1 MTEAALNW
9 MLETGIAVTLLIGFI
24 LIIRRPFAK
33 RFGARMTYALWAL
46 PVLRVF
52 MPAIVLPALPEA
64 PINEAAVPIYTVPA
78 MAIPAQSIAE
88 PAAPII
94 PWSLVI
100 LGLWMSGVVIWLG
113 WQLFLQHQFRKTVT
127 RESRELTDTVA
138 QSAERI
144 AARLGLKHL
153 PEIRLSSEKIG
164 PLVTGPVKPVIILP
178 SDFEDNYS
186 PSQQAFALGHELTHI
201 RRFDLWAAFAGL
213 IFRAVNW
220 PNPLIHFA
228 AGKFR
233 ADQEAACDAS
243 LLAQMGESG
252 SAKHDYAETLL
263 HAARRTVRLTQP
275 RPLGLTIYHP
285 LKERLMILNTQQ
297 TKASAL
303 SRVLATAMIAS
314 AIVISAPFTR
324 AEGPADDK
332 MAGGESEFIHEM
344 SEKKVIKMVEEVDGV
359 KTSKHYEIVTEDGK
373 TTAWEIDEF
382 GNKIEVPVES
392 IDGLAMHGQNAFA
405 FSHNGMSDQNM
416 DIQVFVDGEGE
427 GKHVIRKKMVLDMAE
442 DVKGMDKAELQ
453 AFIEKHKGQNGTNV
467 FAFSPDG
474 AFDMNG
480 QAFAW
485 STEGNHHAG
494 LVTAAK
500 RMTEK
505 VEKSEDLTREQRRKL
520 EKAVKALEEAQ
531 KALEE

>member
-52 MPAIVLPALPEA
+52 MPAIVLPALPEG

-100 LGLWMSGVVIWLG
+100 LGLWMFGAVIWLG
-113 WQLFLQHQFRKTVT
+113 WQLFLQRQFRKTVT
-127 RESRELTDTVA
+127 RESRELTETVTR
-138 QSAERI
+138 SAERI
-144 AARLGLKHL
+144 AAQLGLKHL

-213 IFRAVNW
+213 MFRAVNW
-220 PNPLIHFA
+220 PNPLIHYA

-243 LLAQMGESG
+243 LLALMGESG

-324 AEGPADDK
+324 AQGPADDQL
-332 MAGGESEFIHEM
+332 AGDDSKVEFK
-344 SEKKVIKMVEEVDGV
+344 SVNKQVIKMIEDVDGV
-359 KTSKHYEIVTEDGK
+359 ETKKHYEIVTENGETK
-373 TTAWEIDEF
+373 AYEIDDF
-382 GNKIEVPVES
+382 GNKIEVDPDS
-392 IDGLAMHGQNAFA
+392 IHGLKMHGQNAFA
-405 FSHNGMSDQNM
+405 FKHGDFPGEDF
-416 DIQVFVDGEGE
+416 DIQIMADGEG
-427 GKHVIRKKMVLDMAE
+427 GPHMIRKHMVLNMDDM
-442 DVKGMDKAELQ
+442 KGMSKEEMKE
-453 AFIEKHKGQNGTNV
+453 FFEKHHAGQGANV
-467 FAFSPDG
+467 FAFSSGEDVT
-474 AFDMNG
+474 FDMNG

-485 STEGNHHAG
+485 STDGSHHAG